1 MAFHTGRRVAIVTGG
16 ASGIGLATVYR
27 LAADGYALVVNY
39 NGRSAAAEAAVKTIT
54 ESGGSAIA
62 AQADVADEHA
72 VAGMFDLAEETF
84 GGIDVVVNAA
94 GVMRLAPLAE
104 FDLEILD
111 SMLRTN
117 IRGTFVVSQQAA
129 RRLRGGGALITF
141 SSSTIPRVLP
151 GYTGYNAS
159 KGAVEAMTF
168 GLANELRGRDVTVNA
183 VAPGPTATP
192 LFLEGKDQEL
202 LDRLAAQ
209 PPLERLGQPED
220 TAALIAFL
228 AGQEGHWVNGQVIRV
243 NGGIA

>member
-1 MAFHTGRRVAIVTGG
+1 MNSSADRRVAIVTGG
-16 ASGIGLATVYR
+16 ASGIGLATAHR
-27 LAADGYALVVNY
+27 LAAGGYALVLNY
-39 NGRSAAAEAAVKTIT
+39 NGRPAPAEAAVKTIT
-54 ESGGSAIA
+54 ESGGLAIA
-62 AQADVADEHA
+62 AQADVANEHA
-72 VAGMFDLAEETF
+72 VAAMFDLAEETF

-94 GVMRLAPLAE
+94 GVMRLAPLVE
-104 FDLEILD
+104 FDLETLD
-111 SMLRTN
+111 GMLRTN
-117 IRGTFVVSQQAA
+117 VRGTFVVSQQAA
-129 RRLRGGGALITF
+129 RRLRGSGALINF
-141 SSSTIPRVLP
+141 STSTIPRVLS

-220 TAALIAFL
+220 TAAVIAFL